1 MLTRM
6 PIVCT
11 CIILP
16 LYGHKQPSPSGSG
29 SLWTINPWLP
39 WFIYYVHR
47 FCQRV
52 VPVTTV
58 CHATLEDIQKQASS
72 LLDPHFHVD
81 DLQVVKVSPAQ
92 ITL

>member
-1 MLTRM
+1 MFVLHLVERLLKKLITANR
-6 PIVCT
+6 C
-11 CIILP
+11 
-16 LYGHKQPSPSGSG
+16 LYCDDVYVGR
-29 SLWTINPWLP
+29 LYFVYL
-39 WFIYYVHR
+39 YVHR